1 MSFSEEDKRV
11 IAWMNRMLGLRVFYV
26 DEDEAPPTCPTCP
39 TCGQRVAHEGR
50 QRRVREGVVT
60 KVYDCLV
67 IAELQLDDGTLLGG
81 VRPSHVDIK
90 HGIEGVHR
98 GYFFPVAGEWPEAAV
113 EASCR

>member
-26 DEDEAPPTCPTCP
+26 DEDEAPPTCPTC
-39 TCGQRVAHEGR
+39 GQHVAHEGR